1 MCSWYI
7 KLTHIAAVYHSSA
20 ADSPRDMP
28 ADGTVLTL
36 SRRVGQVVTEGA
48 GRGGTSAGRGG
59 VRGTHGGHPGPLG
72 SVAQPLAAERHLTW
86 CRAAAIL
93 AGHGGRL
100 RLSFLGFPAI
110 QKRLLQAIDYMKG
123 LDSQSG
129 SRRRQSEVTLSRM
142 DMPWA
147 GHSGVRAAAAVAGQG
162 GLPATSAKD
171 KSWRAMSS
179 GPGEPSGVTW
189 EPRWDPPGPPDGPD
203 AHRARVRRTPARERG

>member
-1 MCSWYI
+1 
-7 KLTHIAAVYHSSA
+7 
-20 ADSPRDMP
+20 MP
-28 ADGTVLTL
+28 AEGCRSDVLEPC
-36 SRRVGQVVTEGA
+36 GQVVAEGA

-59 VRGTHGGHPGPLG
+59 ARGTHCGHRGPLG
-72 SVAQPLAAERHLTW
+72 AVAQPLAAERHLTW

-110 QKRLLQAIDYMKG
+110 QKRLLQAIDHMRG
-123 LDSQSG
+123 LNSQSG
-129 SRRRQSEVTLSRM
+129 SRRGQSEVTLSRM

-179 GPGEPSGVTW
+179 GPGEPSRIGRHLATPLAPSRPHGQSRHAIGRAH
-189 EPRWDPPGPPDGPD
+189 EIPGAGK
-203 AHRARVRRTPARERG
+203 GLKY